1 MEAQRALR
9 STVAVSI
16 AFAALAL
23 CGLTAWGHTRAGVAL
38 AAGLVIGSFN
48 GLWARRTVGSEIP
61 FRAASLGRLA
71 VLTAIGLAVGFALG
85 TDVVWLT
92 LVGLAVA
99 QLILAGAA
107 LKEML
112 SNQ

>member
-1 MEAQRALR
+1 
-9 STVAVSI
+9 VSV

-23 CGLTAWGHTRAGVAL
+23 CGLTASGHTRAGIAL

-71 VLTAIGLAVGFALG
+71 VLSAIGLAIGFALG
-85 TDVVWLT
+85 SDVAWLT
-92 LVGLAVA
+92 LIGLAIA
-99 QLILAGAA
+99 QFILAGAA
-107 LKEML
+107 FKEIL
-112 SNQ
+112 SNR